1 MVIQKKLIP
10 YMQGEKLL
18 NAQGYMAEATIGEGL
33 LRYRAQEFDFTL
45 EGVIKKIFKH
55 YETHRKEN

>member
-1 MVIQKKLIP
+1 
-10 YMQGEKLL
+10 MQGEKLL